1 MPRRKDIKKVLMI
14 GSGPIIIGQACEFD
28 YSGSQACKALRE
40 EGFFTILVNSNPAT
54 IMTDPGMADV
64 TYIEPLTVDMVTKII
79 AKERPDAILP
89 TLGGQTGL
97 NLAFFLMKQGILKK
111 YGVESIGASVEAI
124 SCAEDR
130 ELFKKAMLEIGID
143 VPKSGIATS
152 LEEGMK
158 IGLNIGFPLIL
169 RPAYCLGG
177 SGGATAYNKEE
188 LEKFLD
194 KGLETSPVHQVLV
207 EQSVLGWKEIEFE
220 VMRDCADNVIMI
232 TSMEN
237 VDPMGVHT
245 GDSIVVAPS
254 QTLTAEEYT
263 NFVNLSKKIIRR
275 VGITGGGA
283 NIQFAQNPDNGHI
296 VIIEVNPR
304 LSRSSALAS
313 KATGFPIARIATK
326 LAVGLTLPEVMN
338 QITGKTTSFFEPTV
352 DYCVF
357 KICRFT
363 FEKFPRAERVI
374 NTSMKAVGE
383 AMSIGRNFKE
393 ALQKGIRS
401 IEISRFGF
409 GADGKDKISDEMLEN
424 PDNGLMKLIKDKIRI
439 PNDERLFFIR
449 YGLKAGLSIDEIY
462 HLSKIDR
469 WFLDNMKQLAE
480 LEEKIKKFRNN
491 KQGEEIKISLD
502 LIKEAKKDGFSDRQL
517 AYLLN
522 VKEEKV
528 RELRKKNN
536 IKPVY
541 KLVDTCA
548 GEFPAKQPYFYSTYE
563 TQEEAR
569 PSKNK
574 KVVILGGGPNRIGQG
589 IEFDYCC
596 CHAAYAL
603 REEGIDSIMIN
614 CNPETVS
621 TDYDTSDRL
630 YFEPLTLED
639 ILHVIDLE
647 KPIGVIVQ
655 FGGQTPL
662 NLAVS
667 LRKAGVNILGTSA
680 DNIDIAEDRERFKQM
695 LHKIDLLQPDNGT
708 AFTFEEARQVARKIG
723 YPVLVRP
730 SYVLGGRA
738 MEIVYDESTLE
749 KFIPE
754 AAAVSGEHPILIDK
768 FLEDAIEV
776 DVDLIGDGETF
787 VIGGIMEHIEEAGIH
802 SGDSAMALPTYTLS
816 QSILNQI
823 REATSKMAKELN
835 VLGLMNVQ
843 YAVKDEKVYVLEVN
857 PRASRTIPFVSKVI
871 GVPLAKLATKIM
883 LGKKLKE
890 LGFSHEIIPKYV
902 AVKESVFPFNRFP
915 GVDVILGPEMKS
927 TGEVMG
933 IDVDFSRAYI
943 KSQIAAGQ
951 RLPKKGNVFISVRD
965 KDKRAVV
972 FIAKK
977 LQDLGFC
984 IYATSGTA
992 TALEKNDIKV
1002 LVLPKIAEGRPNVL
1016 DLMKDGKIQL
1026 VINTPSGRIPRQD
1039 EVKIRSQ
1046 VILYNIPY
1054 TTTVS
1059 AAQATVNGIEALLK
1073 KDLDVKSLQQYHK
1086 KIQNPCL
1093 SLPLRQAGARQ
1104 AKSLPVPACPAG
1116 RRQAGKIQKHSSKPK
1131 KHGEDKRKN
1140 K

>member
-1 MPRRKDIKKVLMI
+1 MPRRKDIKRILMI
-14 GSGPIIIGQACEFD
+14 GSGPIVIGQACEFD

-40 EGFFTILVNSNPAT
+40 EGYFTILVNSNPAT
-54 IMTDPGMADV
+54 IMTDPNMADV
-64 TYIEPLTVDMVTKII
+64 TYIEPLTLEIVTKII

-111 YGVESIGASVEAI
+111 YGVESIGASVNAI
-124 SCAEDR
+124 ACAEDR
-130 ELFKKAMLEIGID
+130 KLFKKAMQEIGVD
-143 VPKSGIATS
+143 VPKSGIANNVS
-152 LEEGMK
+152 QGMA
-158 IGLNIGFPLIL
+158 IGLEIGFPLIL

-177 SGGATAYNKEE
+177 SGGSTVYNKEE
-188 LEKFLD
+188 LEKSLE
-194 KGLETSPVHQVLV
+194 KGLEISPVHQILV

-245 GDSIVVAPS
+245 GDSMVVAPA
-254 QTLTAEEYT
+254 QTLTAQEYT
-263 NFVNLSKKIIRR
+263 NFVNLSKKIIRK

-283 NIQFAQNPDNGHI
+283 NIQFGQNPENGHI

-313 KATGFPIARIATK
+313 KATGFPIARVATK

-363 FEKFPRAERVI
+363 FEKFPKAERI
-374 NTSMKAVGE
+374 LNTSMKAVGE

-409 GADGKDKISDEMLEN
+409 GADGKDKITDEMLQKPSPE
-424 PDNGLMKLIKDKIRI
+424 LLKIIRDKIRL
-439 PNDERLFFIR
+439 PNDERIFYLR
-449 YGLKAGLSIDEIY
+449 YALKAGFTEQEIY
-462 HLSKIDR
+462 NLSKIDL
-469 WFLDNMKQLAE
+469 WFIDNMKE
-480 LEEKIKKFRNN
+480 LVEIEDKIRLHGVGSHNEEPKVPPELLR
-491 KQGEEIKISLD
+491 SA
-502 LIKEAKKDGFSDRQL
+502 KENGFSDRQL

-522 VKEEKV
+522 TKEDAV
-528 RELRKKNN
+528 RQLRKKQNL
-536 IKPVY
+536 KTTY

-548 GEFPAKQPYFYSTYE
+548 GEFNAKQPYFYSTYE
-563 TQEEAR
+563 TQDEAR

-603 REEGIDSIMIN
+603 REEEIDSIMVN

-630 YFEPLTLED
+630 YFEPLTFED
-639 ILHVIDLE
+639 ILNIIELE
-647 KPIGVIVQ
+647 KPMGVIVQ

-667 LRKAGVNILGTSA
+667 LRKAGVNILGTSS
-680 DNIDIAEDRERFKQM
+680 DNIDIAEDRQRFKQM
-695 LHKIDLLQPDNGT
+695 LHKLCLLQPENGT
-708 AFTFEEARQVARKIG
+708 AFNYKEAKEVAQRIG
-723 YPVLVRP
+723 YPILVRP

-738 MEIVYDESTLE
+738 MEIVYDESVLE
-749 KFIPE
+749 KFIIE
-754 AAAVSGEHPILIDK
+754 AASVSGEHPILIDK

-776 DVDLIGDGETF
+776 DVDLIGDGQAF

-802 SGDSAMALPTYTLS
+802 SGDSAMVLPTYTLS
-816 QSILNQI
+816 QEVLALI
-823 REATSKMAKELN
+823 REYTYKMAKELN
-835 VLGLMNVQ
+835 VVGLMNVQ
-843 YAVKDEKVYVLEVN
+843 YAVKDNKVFVLEVN
-857 PRASRTIPFVSKVI
+857 PRASRTVPFVSKVI
-871 GVPLAKLATKIM
+871 GVPLAKLATKTM
-883 LGKKLKE
+883 LGKKLKD
-890 LGFSHEIIPKYV
+890 LGFTQEVIPKHV

-933 IDVDFSRAYI
+933 IDVDFGRAYI
-943 KSQIAAGQ
+943 KSQISAGQ
-951 RLPKKGNVFISVRD
+951 KLPRKGNVFISVRD
-965 KDKRAVV
+965 RDKRAIV

-977 LQDLGFC
+977 LQDLGFNLF
-984 IYATSGTA
+984 ATSGTA
-992 TALEKNDIKV
+992 QALEKNGISVK
-1002 LVLPKIAEGRPNVL
+1002 LLPKIAEGRPNVL

-1026 VINTPSGRIPRQD
+1026 VINTPSGRMPRQD

-1046 VILYNIPY
+1046 VVLYNIAY
-1054 TTTVS
+1054 TTTIS
-1059 AAQATVNGIEALLK
+1059 GAQATVNGLEALLK
-1073 KDLDVKSLQQYHK
+1073 KDLDVRSLQTYQK
-1086 KIQNPCL
+1086 KSSNV
-1093 SLPLRQAGARQ
+1093 S
-1104 AKSLPVPACPAG
+1104 KSKGSHA
-1116 RRQAGKIQKHSSKPK
+1116 PK
-1131 KHGEDKRKN
+1131 DKKY
-1140 K
+1140 

>member
-1 MPRRKDIKKVLMI
+1 MI

-28 YSGSQACKALRE
+28 YSGSQACKALKE
-40 EGFFTILVNSNPAT
+40 EGYFTILVNSNPAT
-54 IMTDPGMADV
+54 IMTDPGMANI
-64 TYIEPLTVDMVTKII
+64 TYIEPLTVEMVTKII

-97 NLAFFLMKQGILKK
+97 NLAFFLMKEGVLKK
-111 YGVESIGASVEAI
+111 YGVESIGAPVEAI

-130 ELFKKAMLEIGID
+130 ELFKKAMQEIGIA
-143 VPKSGIATS
+143 VPKSGIATGV
-152 LEEGMK
+152 EEGIR
-158 IGLNIGFPLIL
+158 IGLCIGFPLIL

-177 SGGATAYNKEE
+177 TGGATAYNKEE
-188 LEKFLD
+188 LEKFLM
-194 KGLETSPVHQVLV
+194 KGLEISPVHQVLV

-220 VMRDCADNVIMI
+220 VMRDCVDNVIMI

-283 NIQFAQNPDNGHI
+283 NIQFAQNPANGEI

-313 KATGFPIARIATK
+313 KATGFPIARVATK

-401 IEISRFGF
+401 IEIGRFGL
-409 GADGKDKISDEMLEN
+409 GADGKDKITDEILKH
-424 PDNGLMKLIKDKIRI
+424 PDNGLIKLIKDRIRI
-439 PNDERLFFIR
+439 PNDERIFYIR
-449 YGLKAGLSIDEIY
+449 YALKAGLSANEIY
-462 HLSKIDR
+462 QLSKIDR
-469 WFLDNMKQLAE
+469 WFIDNMKQLVE
-480 LEEKIKKFRNN
+480 MEEKIKKFKNN
-491 KQGEEIKISLD
+491 KPDEAIEIPLD
-502 LIKEAKKDGFSDRQL
+502 LLRQAKKDGFSDRQI
-517 AYLLN
+517 AHLLN
-522 VKEEKV
+522 SKEEKV
-528 RELRKKNN
+528 REFRKRHNLKA
-536 IKPVY
+536 VY

-548 GEFPAKQPYFYSTYE
+548 GEFHAKQPYFYSTYE
-563 TQEEAR
+563 AQDEAR

-639 ILHVIDLE
+639 ILNVIE
-647 KPIGVIVQ
+647 VERPMGVIVQ
-655 FGGQTPL
+655 FGGQTPI
-662 NLAVS
+662 NLAVP
-667 LRKAGVNILGTSA
+667 LRKAGVNLLGTTA
-680 DNIDIAEDRERFKQM
+680 DSIDIAEDRKRFKQM
-695 LHKIDLLQPDNGT
+695 LHKLNLLQPDNGT
-708 AFTFEEARQVARKIG
+708 AFTFAEAKEVAKKIG

-749 KFIPE
+749 KFITE
-754 AAAVSGEHPILIDK
+754 AAAVSGEHPVLIDK

-776 DVDLIGDGETF
+776 DVDLIGDGSTF

-802 SGDSAMALPTYTLS
+802 SGDSAMALPTFSLS
-816 QSILNQI
+816 LAILTQI
-823 REATSKMAKELN
+823 REATYQMAKELN
-835 VLGLMNVQ
+835 VVGLMNVQ
-843 YAVKDEKVYVLEVN
+843 CAVKDEKVYVLEVN
-857 PRASRTIPFVSKVI
+857 PRASRTVPFVSKAI

-883 LGKKLKE
+883 LGEKLKD
-890 LGFSHEIIPKYV
+890 LGFTQEITPKHFS
-902 AVKESVFPFNRFP
+902 VKESVFPFNRFP

-933 IDVDFSRAYI
+933 IDVDFGRAYI

-965 KDKRAVV
+965 KDKRSVV
-972 FIAKK
+972 FIARK
-977 LQDLGFC
+977 LQDLGFNL
-984 IYATSGTA
+984 YATSGTA
-992 TALEKNDIKV
+992 TALEKSGVKV
-1002 LVLPKIAEGRPNVL
+1002 KVLPKIAEGRPNIL

-1039 EVKIRSQ
+1039 EIKIRSQ
-1046 VILYNIPY
+1046 VVLYNIPY
-1054 TTTVS
+1054 TTTIS
-1059 AAQATVNGIEALLK
+1059 GAQATVNGIEAMLK
-1073 KDLDVKSLQQYHK
+1073 KDLGVKSLQAYHK
-1086 KIQNPCL
+1086 KV
-1093 SLPLRQAGARQ
+1093 
-1104 AKSLPVPACPAG
+1104 KSKKKNVN
-1116 RRQAGKIQKHSSKPK
+1116 GKN
-1131 KHGEDKRKN
+1131 KRKN

>member
-40 EGFFTILVNSNPAT
+40 EGYFTILVNSNPAT
-54 IMTDPGMADV
+54 IMTDPGMANI
-64 TYIEPLTVDMVTKII
+64 TYIEPLSVEMVTKII

-111 YGVESIGASVEAI
+111 YGVESIGASVSAI

-130 ELFKKAMLEIGID
+130 ELFKKAMQEIGVD
-143 VPKSGIATS
+143 VPKSGIANTV
-152 LEEGMK
+152 EQGMK
-158 IGLNIGFPLIL
+158 IGLGIGFPLIL

-177 SGGATAYNKEE
+177 SGGSIAYNKEE
-188 LEKFLD
+188 LEKFLF

-220 VMRDCADNVIMI
+220 VMRDCVDNVIMI

-237 VDPMGVHT
+237 VDPMGIHT
-245 GDSIVVAPS
+245 GDSMVVAPS
-254 QTLTAEEYT
+254 QTLTAEEYV

-313 KATGFPIARIATK
+313 KATGFPIARVATK

-383 AMSIGRNFKE
+383 TMSIGRNFKE

-401 IEISRFGF
+401 TEISRYGF
-409 GADGKDKISDEMLEN
+409 GADGKDKITDQMLEN
-424 PDNGLMKLIKDKIRI
+424 PDSALIKEIKDKIRV
-439 PNDERLFFIR
+439 PNDERIFYLR
-449 YGLKAGLSIDEIY
+449 YAIKAGLSIDEIFQ
-462 HLSKIDR
+462 LSKIDR
-469 WFLDNMKQLAE
+469 WFIDNMKE
-480 LEEKIKKFRNN
+480 LVEIENKIKQFRNSRID
-491 KQGEEIKISLD
+491 ETIKIPLD
-502 LIKEAKKDGFSDRQL
+502 LLAKAKENGFSDRQL
-517 AYLLN
+517 SYLLN
-522 VKEEKV
+522 TKEDAV
-528 RELRKKNN
+528 REFRKKNN
-536 IKPVY
+536 KKAVY

-548 GEFPAKQPYFYSTYE
+548 GEFNAKQPYFYSTFE
-563 TQEEAR
+563 TQEEGR

-603 REEGIDSIMIN
+603 KEEGVESVMVN

-630 YFEPLTLED
+630 YFEPLTIED
-639 ILHVIDLE
+639 ILNIIDLE
-647 KPIGVIVQ
+647 RPIGVIVQ
-655 FGGQTPL
+655 FGGQTPI

-680 DNIDIAEDRERFKQM
+680 DSIDIAEDRKRFKEM
-695 LHKIDLLQPDNGT
+695 LHKLNLLQPANGT
-708 AFTFEEARQVARKIG
+708 AFTFEEAKEVAKKIG

-738 MEIVYDESTLE
+738 MEIVYDESVLE
-749 KFIPE
+749 KFITE
-754 AAAVSGEHPILIDK
+754 AAKVSGEHPILIDK

-776 DVDLIGDGETF
+776 DVDLIGDGNTF

-802 SGDSAMALPTYTLS
+802 SGDSAMVLPAYTLS
-816 QSILNQI
+816 PDILDKI
-823 REATSKMAKELN
+823 REATYKMARELN
-835 VLGLMNVQ
+835 MVGLMNVQ
-843 YAVKDEKVYVLEVN
+843 YAIKDEKVYVLEVN
-857 PRASRTIPFVSKVI
+857 PRASRTVPFVSKAI

-883 LGKKLKE
+883 LGEKLKD
-890 LGFSHEIIPKYV
+890 LGFTQEIIPEHV
-902 AVKESVFPFNRFP
+902 SVKESVFPFNRFP

-933 IDVDFSRAYI
+933 IDKDFGRAYI

-951 RLPKKGNVFISVRD
+951 NLPKKGNVFISVRD
-965 KDKRAVV
+965 RDKRAVV

-977 LQDLGFC
+977 LVDLGFH

-992 TALEKNDIKV
+992 AALEKNDIEVKI
-1002 LVLPKIAEGRPNVL
+1002 LPKLAEGRPNVL

-1039 EVKIRSQ
+1039 ELKIRSH
-1046 VILYNIPY
+1046 VVLYNVPY
-1054 TTTVS
+1054 TTTIS
-1059 AAQATVNGIEALLK
+1059 GAQATVNGIETLLK
-1073 KDLDVKSLQQYHK
+1073 KDLEVKSLQEYHR
-1086 KIQNPCL
+1086 KIKSQN
-1093 SLPLRQAGARQ
+1093 SKG
-1104 AKSLPVPACPAG
+1104 KS
-1116 RRQAGKIQKHSSKPK
+1116 GK
-1131 KHGEDKRKN
+1131 N
-1140 K
+1140 

>member
-14 GSGPIIIGQACEFD
+14 GSGPIVIGQACEFD

-40 EGFFTILVNSNPAT
+40 EGYFTILVNSNPAT

-64 TYIEPLTVDMVTKII
+64 TYIEPLTVEMVTKII

-97 NLAFFLMKQGILKK
+97 NLAFFLMKEGVLKK
-111 YGVESIGASVEAI
+111 YGVESIGASVKAI

-130 ELFKKAMLEIGID
+130 ELFKKAMQEIGVD
-143 VPKSGIATS
+143 VPKSGIAIS
-152 LEEGMK
+152 VEEGMK
-158 IGLNIGFPLIL
+158 IGLGIGFPLIL

-177 SGGATAYNKEE
+177 SGGSIAYNKEE
-188 LEKFLD
+188 LEKFLA
-194 KGLETSPVHQVLV
+194 KGLETSPVHQILV

-232 TSMEN
+232 TSIEN

-245 GDSIVVAPS
+245 GDSMVVAPA

-263 NFVNLSKKIIRR
+263 NFVNLSKRIIRR
-275 VGITGGGA
+275 IDITGGGA
-283 NIQFAQNPDNGHI
+283 NIQFAQNPDNGRI

-313 KATGFPIARIATK
+313 KATGFPIARVATK
-326 LAVGLTLPEVMN
+326 LAVGFTLPEVMN

-357 KICRFT
+357 KICRFA
-363 FEKFPRAERVI
+363 FEKFPRAERVL

-409 GADGKDKISDEMLEN
+409 GADGKDKITDEMLKQPE
-424 PDNGLMKLIKDKIRI
+424 NGLIKLIKDKIRV
-439 PNDERLFFIR
+439 PNDERIFYIR
-449 YGLKAGLSIDEIY
+449 YALKAGLSSDEICS
-462 HLSKIDR
+462 LSHMDR
-469 WFLDNMKQLAE
+469 WFIDNMKELVE

-491 KQGEEIKISLD
+491 KPDEEIRIAFD
-502 LIKEAKKDGFSDRQL
+502 LLQEAKREGFSDRQL

-522 VKEEKV
+522 SKEERV
-528 RELRKKNN
+528 RELRKKQN

-548 GEFPAKQPYFYSTYE
+548 GEFSAAQPYFYSTYE

-569 PSKNK
+569 VSKNK
-574 KVVILGGGPNRIGQG
+574 KVIILGGGPNRIGQG

-603 REEGIDSIMIN
+603 KEEGIDSIMVN

-630 YFEPLTLED
+630 YFEPLTQED
-639 ILHVIDLE
+639 ILNIIELE
-647 KPIGVIVQ
+647 KPMGVIVQ

-662 NLAVS
+662 NLAVP
-667 LRKAGVNILGTSA
+667 LRKAGVNLLGTSA
-680 DNIDIAEDRERFKQM
+680 DSIDIAEDRKRFKQM
-695 LHKIDLLQPDNGT
+695 LHKLDLLQPENGT
-708 AFTFEEARQVARKIG
+708 AFNYEEAKEVARKIG

-738 MEIVYDESTLE
+738 MEIVYDESLLE
-749 KFIPE
+749 KFIKE
-754 AAAVSGEHPILIDK
+754 AAEVSGEHPVLIDK

-776 DVDLIGDGETF
+776 DVDLVGDNETF

-802 SGDSAMALPTYTLS
+802 SGDSAMSLPTYSLS
-816 QSILNQI
+816 TDILDKVRQ
-823 REATSKMAKELN
+823 ATYKMARELN
-835 VLGLMNVQ
+835 VVGLMNVQ

-857 PRASRTIPFVSKVI
+857 PRASRTVPLVSKVI
-871 GVPLAKLATKIM
+871 GVPLAKLATKVM
-883 LGKKLKE
+883 LGAKLKD
-890 LGFSHEIIPKYV
+890 LGFTQEIIPKHV
-902 AVKESVFPFNRFP
+902 AVKESVFPFSRFP

-933 IDVDFSRAYI
+933 IDRDFGLAYI

-951 RLPKKGNVFISVRD
+951 NLPKKGNVFISVRD
-965 KDKRAVV
+965 KDKRTVV

-977 LQDLGFC
+977 LEDLGFHV
-984 IYATSGTA
+984 YATSGTA
-992 TALEKNDIKV
+992 AALEKSNIKV
-1002 LVLPKIAEGRPNVL
+1002 GVLPKIAEGRPNIL

-1026 VINTPSGRIPRQD
+1026 VINTPSGRSPRED
-1039 EVKIRSQ
+1039 EIKIRSQ

-1054 TTTVS
+1054 TTTIS
-1059 AAQATVNGIEALLK
+1059 GAQATVNGIEAFIK
-1073 KDLDVKSLQQYHK
+1073 KELEVKSLQEYHK
-1086 KIQNPCL
+1086 KAL
-1093 SLPLRQAGARQ
+1093 SP
-1104 AKSLPVPACPAG
+1104 
-1116 RRQAGKIQKHSSKPK
+1116 
-1131 KHGEDKRKN
+1131 KRKN
-1140 K
+1140 DKGKHKKA